1 MKGFHVAVFV
11 KQIQGGVFPAQ
22 RQRAL
27 LRAAYDLRL
36 ACDGPCP
43 RREPRPRRAALSKL
57 SKGKTPVLTVEEARM
72 LLESI
77 KIVKKT
83 AEDDEAEN

>member
-1 MKGFHVAVFV
+1 
-11 KQIQGGVFPAQ
+11 
-22 RQRAL
+22 
-27 LRAAYDLRL
+27 
-36 ACDGPCP
+36 
-43 RREPRPRRAALSKL
+43 L